1 MSSKTDVS
9 NFFKKKKNAVLTS
22 VIIPLGDTISDIRE
36 DYIQY
41 VYGIL
46 LIVYIILLFICV
58 LFNPYNITT
67 TIPITITISS
77 IVIIV
82 VVSLLLSSEMETDNY
97 NVQILKDL
105 K

>member
-1 MSSKTDVS
+1 MSSKIDVS

-22 VIIPLGDTISDIRE
+22 VILPVADTISDIRE

-41 VYGIL
+41 VHGIL
-46 LIVYIILLFICV
+46 LTIYIILLFICV

-67 TIPITITISS
+67 TIPITLTICS

-82 VVSLLLSSEMETDNY
+82 VLSLLLSSEVEKDNY
-97 NVQILKDL
+97 NVS
-105 K
+105 